1 MSKVGKSNGMIL
13 NEIKPT
19 TTTTRV
25 TRASS
30 NAAAN
35 NKPFAPLAASKSIV
49 SIEVNME
56 STFDNQCT
64 LLSGKMGP
72 PVAAGIK
79 KKRSALGNISNASE
93 QSTVTSTTGQ
103 NGASSIVKDVAKKY
117 RFGGANIANV
127 IPSFGT
133 KKNVDAAAQLPKKT
147 SSKNYYNLI

>member
-19 TTTTRV
+19 TITTRV

-56 STFDNQCT
+56 STFDNQC
-64 LLSGKMGP
+64 KMGP

-93 QSTVTSTTGQ
+93 QSTVTSTTGL
-103 NGASSIVKDVAKKY
+103 NGATSIVKDVAKKY

-147 SSKNYYNLI
+147 SSKHYYNPI

>member
-56 STFDNQCT
+56 STFDNQC
-64 LLSGKMGP
+64 KMGP

-93 QSTVTSTTGQ
+93 QSTVTSTTGL
-103 NGASSIVKDVAKKY
+103 NGATSIVKDVAKKY

-147 SSKNYYNLI
+147 SSKHYYNPI